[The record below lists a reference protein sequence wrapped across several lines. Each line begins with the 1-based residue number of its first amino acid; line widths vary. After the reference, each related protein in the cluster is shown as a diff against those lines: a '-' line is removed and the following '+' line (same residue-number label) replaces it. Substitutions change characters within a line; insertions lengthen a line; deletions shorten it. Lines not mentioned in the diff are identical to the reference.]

1 MSLSASI
8 VHQYLIHWQLTAH
21 TLRNRYD
28 AYRTGLQ
35 VKNTHVVFVSHDSS
49 CSQSLSVFVTCCI
62 PLFLLLFW
70 WQSDSICYNLN
81 PLVCIFTYL
90 KEWKYFYFHVYF
102 LFIAQIQCNNR
113 FSYLY
118 NHSMS
123 CLELKR
129 NISHCV
135 SITAPLILNSM
146 KLKKFNQ
153 LDFFVNVH
161 FVLYPFLPLYPFF
174 SLSVGEKKYNQL
186 ASLGFFWMSILS
198 YIPSFISIF
207 SLSVG

>member
-1 MSLSASI
+1 MLKICTCMSLSASI
-8 VHQYLIHWQLTAH
+8 VHQYLIHWQLTAR

-28 AYRTGLQ
+28 AYRTDLQ

-70 WQSDSICYNLN
+70 WRSDSIYYNLN

-174 SLSVGEKKYNQL
+174 RCLLVRRNTTN
-186 ASLGFFWMSILS
+186 
-198 YIPSFISIF
+198 
-207 SLSVG
+207 

>member
-1 MSLSASI
+1 MLYSFISTVVLMTKRSI
-8 VHQYLIHWQLTAH
+8 Y
-21 TLRNRYD
+21 
-28 AYRTGLQ
+28 
-35 VKNTHVVFVSHDSS
+35 
-49 CSQSLSVFVTCCI
+49 
-62 PLFLLLFW
+62 
-70 WQSDSICYNLN
+70 YNLN

-161 FVLYPFLPLYPFF
+161 LSYIPSFLYILFF
-174 SLSVGEKKYNQL
+174 AFCWWEEIQST
-186 ASLGFFWMSILS
+186 SLGFFWMSILS
-198 YIPSFISIF
+198 DIPSFIFIF